1 MTGTILQLLLG
12 LLSSPLDGSLLQEVT
27 SLCQPDLGDTYLSS
41 QLNKEPSESIVNVLL
56 IGVNLEG
63 ERQKQEIVKE
73 EIDSKGPSPSH
84 GYRPPFPAFLSLRPE
99 FLG

>member
-1 MTGTILQLLLG
+1 VTGTILQLLLG
-12 LLSSPLDGSLLQEVT
+12 LLSSPLDGSLFLQEVT

-63 ERQKQEIVKE
+63 E
-73 EIDSKGPSPSH
+73 
-84 GYRPPFPAFLSLRPE
+84 
-99 FLG
+99 

>member
-27 SLCQPDLGDTYLSS
+27 SLCQLDLGDTYLSS

-63 ERQKQEIVKE
+63 KRQEQEIVKG
-73 EIDSKGPSPSH
+73 EIDSKGPSPSL
-84 GYRPPFPAFLSLRPE
+84 GAPPPISSLPVS
-99 FLG
+99 